1 MYTIPPTMT
10 PENAAIVNE
19 YKRLIKNYYDGQND
33 DDPVYRALIQGPDPD
48 SIRKNIQ
55 YVLFID
61 NFFLIN

>member
-19 YKRLIKNYYDGQND
+19 YKRLIKNYYDAQND
-33 DDPVYRALIQGPDPD
+33 DDPVYRTLIQGPDPD

-61 NFFLIN
+61 NFF